1 MLLTQDIISLLC
13 ILGIVINVFS
23 NKDRQQH
30 PTEFQF
36 SLRTPRSA
44 PNREPIFATAAV
56 RLSGMFVRG
65 GGYVEIV
72 DAGRGRKKQPP

>member
-1 MLLTQDIISLLC
+1 MFF
-13 ILGIVINVFS
+13 GGNG
-23 NKDRQQH
+23 KQQH

-36 SLRTPRSA
+36 SLRTPCSA
-44 PNREPIFATAAV
+44 PNSEPIFTTAAV

-72 DAGRGRKKQPP
+72 DAGRGRRKTTSLKYIERL